1 VTNHRITQEKG
12 VLTKN
17 TNERELYRFKDI
29 ALNEPFL
36 LRLVGLSHIVMV
48 TSDRTTPV
56 FVIPGLRNGK
66 HLKEQ
71 LRLAVEE
78 RRDAKGVVERDYE

>member
-1 VTNHRITQEKG
+1 M
-12 VLTKN
+12 LTKN
-17 TNERELYRFKDI
+17 THELELYRVKDI

-36 LRLVGLSHIVMV
+36 LRLVGLSHIVML

-78 RRDAKGVVERDYE
+78 HRDIIDVVERVYE

>member
-1 VTNHRITQEKG
+1 MI
-12 VLTKN
+12 TKN

-36 LRLVGLSHIVMV
+36 LRLVGLSHIVML
-48 TSDRTTPV
+48 TSDRTTPPV

>member
-1 VTNHRITQEKG
+1 MLALAHHKTWRISVTNHRT
-12 VLTKN
+12 
-17 TNERELYRFKDI
+17 
-29 ALNEPFL
+29 P
-36 LRLVGLSHIVMV
+36 
-48 TSDRTTPV
+48 PV

>member
-1 VTNHRITQEKG
+1 MGRLRRARNNMLALAHHKTLRI
-12 VLTKN
+12 
-17 TNERELYRFKDI
+17 
-29 ALNEPFL
+29 
-36 LRLVGLSHIVMV
+36 SV

-66 HLKEQ
+66 HLKEK

-78 RRDAKGVVERDYE
+78 CRDVKGVVERDYE

>member
-1 VTNHRITQEKG
+1 
-12 VLTKN
+12 
-17 TNERELYRFKDI
+17 
-29 ALNEPFL
+29 
-36 LRLVGLSHIVMV
+36 MV

-56 FVIPGLRNGK
+56 FVIAGVRNGK
-66 HLKEQ
+66 HLKEK